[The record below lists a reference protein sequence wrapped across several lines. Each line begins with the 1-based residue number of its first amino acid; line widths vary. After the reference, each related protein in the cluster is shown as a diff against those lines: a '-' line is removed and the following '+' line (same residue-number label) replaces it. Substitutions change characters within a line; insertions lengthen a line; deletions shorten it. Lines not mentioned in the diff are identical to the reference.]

1 MKRSSILMPAVLCLF
16 VNSLF
21 AQRVPGDKVPPA
33 VKSALA
39 TKCPYAKGVTWEK
52 EKGNF
57 EANWGGK
64 SKEDSSVLF
73 TPDGGFVEMVVAT
86 PVSFLPSAIN
96 SYVKEHYP
104 TSKITE
110 AGKISWP
117 GGKSGWE
124 AEVKGKDLVFDERGG
139 FIRID

>member
-1 MKRSSILMPAVLCLF
+1 MTVAFCLI

-21 AQRVPGDKVPPA
+21 AQRVPGDKVPQA
-33 VKSALA
+33 IKAALA
-39 TKCPYAKGVTWEK
+39 AKCPDAKVVTWEK

-64 SKEDSSVLF
+64 SKEDTSVLF
-73 TPDGGFVEMVVAT
+73 TPDGGFVEMVVAM
-86 PVSFLPSAIN
+86 PVTSLPSAAI

-110 AGKISWP
+110 AGKITWS

-124 AEVKGKDLVFDERGG
+124 AEVKGKDLVFDDQGKFVKIG
-139 FIRID
+139 